1 LEKRLITGIT
11 PTKCLNW
18 LYRKNPE
25 VYVYPPAVADVDGEY
40 YQLNSFEHYSQEYFI
55 IEADSVEDALNISV
69 DLYGAASLNTTEL
82 AYLTAVCDR
91 QELDKSKITAY
102 ETHGIKGKKNFET
115 LKAVTFMCPS
125 LQKYISVKAI
135 PLKTIAVFD
144 KLEKEFR
151 RFVKNTIDDREL
163 SVQDFRKMVNL
174 LFDMQSSAT
183 PDDMGPD
190 LLKKLSEKKDMT
202 RISFMKE
209 MQNLTKGLSANV
221 FSENNFETGELTFSI
236 KASGMKELKEKLE
249 ALSDDENKIERIYRF
264 LDEQDIC

>member
-1 LEKRLITGIT
+1 MEKRLITGIT

-40 YQLNSFEHYSQEYFI
+40 YQLNSFEHYSQEYFVV
-55 IEADSVEDALNISV
+55 EADSLEDALNISV

-91 QELDKSKITAY
+91 LDIDKSKITAY

-115 LKAVTFMCPS
+115 LKAITYMCPS
-125 LQKYISVKAI
+125 LQKYFSVKSI
-135 PLKTIAVFD
+135 PLKTVAVFD

-151 RFVKNTIDDREL
+151 RFVKNTVDDREL
-163 SVQDFRKMVNL
+163 SVQEFRKMVNL

-183 PDDMGPD
+183 PEDMGPD
-190 LLKKLSEKKDMT
+190 LLKKLAEKKDMT

-221 FSENNFETGELTFSI
+221 FSENNFETGELIFSI
-236 KASGMKELKEKLE
+236 KAESLSELEDKLK
-249 ALSDDENKIERIYRF
+249 ALTNNRDKIEKVYRF